1 MAIKTYSN
9 GLKKKKNEK
18 TIVFVEHGVAK
29 HRFSVQFCSENQG
42 IRQVYPRIGRFSRF
56 FLRETGRTSLM
67 NIRTKGEVLKP
78 LRSREI
84 SC

>member
-1 MAIKTYSN
+1 MAVKTYSN
-9 GLKKKKNEK
+9 GLKNEKNKK

-29 HRFSVQFCSENQG
+29 HRFGVQFCSENQG
-42 IRQVYPRIGRFSRF
+42 IRQFYPRIGRFFRF
-56 FLRETGRTSLM
+56 FLRETDRTSLM